1 MWNNGKAQTYP
12 KFKPRLS
19 EPTGVGVRTVITSRG
34 WKMGGSDF
42 GGHEGAWGCEC
53 TEYGLGFVWMVAT

>member
-1 MWNNGKAQTYP
+1 M
-12 KFKPRLS
+12 
-19 EPTGVGVRTVITSRG
+19 ITSWG